1 MGRPRRATQWV
12 ERIVLSSA
20 AGETSLPGNLFGQL
34 CAVGARGESRVN
46 SDDAIV
52 EKAKRG
58 DRAAF
63 RSLFLA
69 YRHQVARVIQRFV
82 PREDVE
88 DVAQEVF
95 LHVFRSL
102 PSFRGDARFSTWLHR
117 LALNVARMHLR
128 RGKSRPKLTLAG
140 NDERKVL
147 ERPSLVDPALDAER
161 NERVRALYRL
171 LENLSEKKREA
182 LILHDLEG
190 LPADEI
196 AKILDIPV
204 MTVRTR
210 VFYARKELYA
220 ALAQD
225 AALGSVARAMG
236 IAAAEE
242 VEP

>member
-1 MGRPRRATQWV
+1 MNG
-12 ERIVLSSA
+12 
-20 AGETSLPGNLFGQL
+20 
-34 CAVGARGESRVN
+34 
-46 SDDAIV
+46 DDAIV

-69 YRHQVARVIQRFV
+69 HRHQVARVIQRLV

-102 PSFRGDARFSTWLHR
+102 PSFRGDSRFSTWLHR

-128 RGKSRPKLTLAG
+128 RGKSRPKLALAG

-147 ERPSLVDPALDAER
+147 EQPNLATPAVDAER

-171 LENLSEKKREA
+171 LEGLSDKKREA

-190 LPADEI
+190 VPADEI

-225 AALGSVARAMG
+225 PALVSVASALG
-236 IAAAEE
+236 IAEVEE